1 MYYHASPVK
10 DISILKPNR
19 SNHNIP
25 LIYFSD
31 KRENVLVYLSN
42 AVEKFCKENNFP
54 YTGTWMKW
62 GPYGFGKDGRLRYS
76 EYYPD
81 ALSETYKGVAG
92 YIYSCENIQK
102 KDFPLNIPNAY
113 VSETETFVTGCEYI
127 KDAYT
132 EFLKAEQNGLITIIY
147 YEEFISKRADW
158 LNKTI
163 KEEYNKSA
171 DHPEYR
177 YFLENKFKKY
187 LI

>member
-1 MYYHASPVK
+1 MYYHASSVK
-10 DISILKPNR
+10 DISIFKPNR

-25 LIYFSD
+25 LIYFSN

-54 YTGTWMKW
+54 YAGTWMKW
-62 GPYGFGKDGRLRYS
+62 GSYGFGKDGRLQYS

-92 YIYSCENIQK
+92 SIYSCENIQK

-127 KDAYT
+127 EDAYA

-163 KEEYNKSA
+163 KEEYRKSA

-187 LI
+187 L